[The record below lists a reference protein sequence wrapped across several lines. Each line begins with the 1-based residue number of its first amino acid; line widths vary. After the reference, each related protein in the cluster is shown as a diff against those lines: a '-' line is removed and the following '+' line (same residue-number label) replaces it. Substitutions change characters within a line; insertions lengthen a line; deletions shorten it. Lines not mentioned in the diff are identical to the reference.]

1 MSVRGDEVNWMVVE
15 LDRNRT
21 RTDISVNWTELW
33 TRLECMMSF
42 LIFVVCRTFNY
53 RIMISEEIK
62 ILENELR
69 TVLADCSDHR
79 EDLDEPDFTLFDG
92 DWDGEEILQ
101 DVCLVNSVYINGE
114 GKVSFDLTRQSWNM
128 DGDYCGEEVLEDVTL
143 DYIYQRSLE
152 DEFHIEF
159 LK

>member
-1 MSVRGDEVNWMVVE
+1 
-15 LDRNRT
+15 
-21 RTDISVNWTELW
+21 
-33 TRLECMMSF
+33 
-42 LIFVVCRTFNY
+42 
-53 RIMISEEIK
+53 MISEEIR

-69 TVLADCSDHR
+69 TLLADCSDNR

-92 DWDGEEILQ
+92 DWDGKEILQ
-101 DVCLVNSVYINGE
+101 DVCLVNSVYINEE
-114 GKVSFDLTRQSWNM
+114 GKVSFDLTRQTWNM

-152 DEFHIEF
+152 DEFQIDELRELIEF

>member
-1 MSVRGDEVNWMVVE
+1 
-15 LDRNRT
+15 
-21 RTDISVNWTELW
+21 
-33 TRLECMMSF
+33 
-42 LIFVVCRTFNY
+42 
-53 RIMISEEIK
+53 MISEEIK

-152 DEFHIEF
+152 DEFQIDELRELIEF